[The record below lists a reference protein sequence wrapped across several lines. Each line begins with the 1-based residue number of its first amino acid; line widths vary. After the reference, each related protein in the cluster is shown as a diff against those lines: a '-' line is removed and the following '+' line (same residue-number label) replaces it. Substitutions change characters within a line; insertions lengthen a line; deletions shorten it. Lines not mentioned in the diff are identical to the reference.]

1 MALNKILVALD
12 RSPQSLMVFEQAL
25 EIAQIEE
32 SHLLLFHSMSWDADE
47 QWTPFI
53 GTLADIDLYG
63 NFHRLHREHLQ
74 QELEKTHS
82 WLQSYSHQATLKNIP
97 SELDCQ
103 IGEAGILICE
113 VAQNW
118 EADLIVIGRRG
129 HQGLSEI
136 LLGSVSNYVV
146 HHAPCSVLVVQGV
159 TLEKVNP
166 SATVTPADISY

>member
-1 MALNKILVALD
+1 MAVNKILVALD
-12 RSPQSLMVFEQAL
+12 RSPQSLVVFEQAL

-32 SHLLLFHSMSWDADE
+32 SHLLLFHTLSWDANE

-74 QELEKTHS
+74 QEIEKAQS
-82 WLQSYSHQATLKNIP
+82 WLQTYCHQARLKNVP

-103 IGEAGILICE
+103 LGEAGSLICKA
-113 VAQNW
+113 AQNW
-118 EADLIVIGRRG
+118 GADLIVIGRRG
-129 HQGLSEI
+129 HRWLSEI

-146 HHAPCSVLVVQGV
+146 HHALCSVLVVQGITRKNV
-159 TLEKVNP
+159 NFPAKGIPEKI
-166 SATVTPADISY
+166 TY

>member
-12 RSPQSLMVFEQAL
+12 RSPQSLVVFEQAL

-32 SHLLLFHSMSWDADE
+32 SHLLLFHCISWDTKE

-74 QELEKTHS
+74 QEIYKAHS
-82 WLQSYSHQATLKNIP
+82 WLQTYGHQATLKNIP

-103 IGEAGILICE
+103 LGEARTLICE

-118 EADLIVIGRRG
+118 GADLIVIGRRG
-129 HQGLSEI
+129 HQELSSI

-146 HHAPCSVLVVQGV
+146 HHAHCSVLVVQKV
-159 TLEKVNP
+159 TLEKKA
-166 SATVTPADISY
+166 S

>member
-12 RSPQSLMVFEQAL
+12 RSPQSLVVFEQAL

-32 SHLLLFHSMSWDADE
+32 SHLLLFHSMSWDANE

-74 QELEKTHS
+74 QELEKAHN
-82 WLQSYSHQATLKNIP
+82 WLQTYSHQATLKNIS

-159 TLEKVNP
+159 TIENLNSP
-166 SATVTPADISY
+166 ATVTPADISY